1 LVVEEDIH
9 AEAIGQ
15 HESVQHGRGQTA
27 FDDRTKVL
35 KGSATSSHSIDTSG
49 WKHNWSDFTSL
60 QSLGIEHGR
69 ILARM
74 VSRVA

>member
-1 LVVEEDIH
+1 LEEDLH

-35 KGSATSSHSIDTSG
+35 EGSATPSHSIDTSG
-49 WKHNWSDFTSL
+49 RKHNWSYFTSL
-60 QSLGIEHGR
+60 QALGIELER

-74 VSRVA
+74 ISRVA